1 MPRRRARG
9 RSPYRDGAPF
19 SRNRDHEPVSE
30 PVSSSNAASG
40 SADEVLLE
48 GAQEAVRMAAEVVD
62 IALVAAAVAMREL
75 VIRLD
80 GRSGASGAEPTDQR

>member
-19 SRNRDHEPVSE
+19 SRNRDHQPASE
-30 PVSSSNAASG
+30 PVAAASSESG
-40 SADEVLLE
+40 SSDEVLLE

-80 GRSGASGAEPTDQR
+80 GRGGASGAGPTDQR